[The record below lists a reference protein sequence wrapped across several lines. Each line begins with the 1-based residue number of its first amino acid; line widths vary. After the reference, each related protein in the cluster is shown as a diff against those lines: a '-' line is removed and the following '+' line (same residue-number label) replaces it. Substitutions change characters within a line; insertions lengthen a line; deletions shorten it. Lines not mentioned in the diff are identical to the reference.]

1 MRLIHKIY
9 EVDPLGIR
17 DALVLCSSRQKG
29 NFYQK
34 KQLNQELVDLTCEI
48 EGLYAA
54 CDCMTIE
61 VESLKRTET
70 FK

>member
-1 MRLIHKIY
+1 MAY
-9 EVDPLGIR
+9 EMPLSYAPAAKKEIFI
-17 DALVLCSSRQKG
+17 K
-29 NFYQK
+29 K

-70 FK
+70 LE

>member
-1 MRLIHKIY
+1 M
-9 EVDPLGIR
+9 PLSYAPAAKKEIFI
-17 DALVLCSSRQKG
+17 K
-29 NFYQK
+29 K

-70 FK
+70 LE